1 MELRYFIIR
10 RLLLIIPTALGLT
23 MFVFV
28 LMSAIPISSLT
39 SPYINPHSTLTRAEQ
54 IKNAEILLG
63 INPNPV
69 IWYFHYVTNLLKGNW
84 GIMSLQGYPSSVI
97 DAIGLAL
104 PNTIQMDIFAVLLS
118 IGISIPLGTYIGS
131 RPNSLSDQAGRIFTL
146 TGYAIPPFWLAL
158 LLQMF
163 LGKGVILGNPVGVF
177 PLTGSFNP
185 FQIPIPIP
193 SWFTGQYT
201 TPTHLFIVDA
211 LLHGNLN
218 LAWDGFMHI
227 ILPVVTLTYGL
238 LAGILRFVRAGM
250 VDNSRMDFVKTAR
263 AKGVPEK
270 LVVKKHVR
278 KNALIPT
285 VTVMGLLIA
294 FLLNGSVVVEF
305 VFLYPGMGFLE
316 VQSLL
321 TQQVYGIISTTLIF
335 GVVLMITNLIVDIIY
350 AMIDPRIRY

>member
-23 MFVFV
+23 LFVFI

-39 SPYINPHSTLTRAEQ
+39 SPYYNPHSPLSHAEQ
-54 IKNAEILLG
+54 IKKAMILLG
-63 INPNPV
+63 ISPNPIV
-69 IWYFHYVTNLLKGNW
+69 WYFHYVTNLLRGNW
-84 GIMSLQGYPSSVI
+84 GIMALQGYPSSVI

-104 PNTIQMDIFAVLLS
+104 PNTIQLDIFAVLLS
-118 IGISIPLGTYIGS
+118 VIISIPVGTYIGS
-131 RPNSLSDQAGRIFTL
+131 KPNSFADQFGRVFTL
-146 TGYAIPPFWLAL
+146 TGYAIPSFWLAL
-158 LLQMF
+158 LLQIVF
-163 LGKGVILGNPVGVF
+163 GQGVILGNPVGVF

-185 FQIPIPIP
+185 FGIPVPTP
-193 SWFTGQYT
+193 SWFMGQYT
-201 TPTHLFIVDA
+201 TPTHLFIFDA
-211 LLHGNLN
+211 LLHGDLS

-227 ILPVVTLTYGL
+227 VLPVLTLTYGL

-270 LVVKKHVR
+270 LVIKKHVR

-285 VTVMGLLIA
+285 ITVMGLLIA
-294 FLLNGSVVVEF
+294 FLLNGSVVVEY

-316 VQSLL
+316 VNALL

>member
-10 RLLLIIPTALGLT
+10 RFLLIIPTALGLT
-23 MFVFV
+23 MLVFII
-28 LMSAIPISSLT
+28 MSGIPISSLT
-39 SPYINPHSTLTRAEQ
+39 APFYNPHSPVPREVQ
-54 IKNAEILLG
+54 IHNAMILLG
-63 INPNPV
+63 ISPNPI
-69 IWYFHYVTNLLKGNW
+69 IWYFHYLANIFKGNW
-84 GIMSLQGYPSSVI
+84 GIMSLPGYPSSVI
-97 DAIGLAL
+97 EAIGLAL

-131 RPNSLSDQAGRIFTL
+131 KPNSLADQSARIFTL
-146 TGYAIPPFWLAL
+146 TGYAIPAFWLGL
-158 LLQMF
+158 LLQIV
-163 LGKGVILGNPVGVF
+163 LGQGVITGNPIGVF

-185 FQIPIPIP
+185 FAIPTPTP
-193 SWFTGQYT
+193 SWFGGSYT
-201 TPTHLFIVDA
+201 YPTHLFIFDS
-211 LLHGNLN
+211 LIHGNLA

-227 ILPVVTLTYGL
+227 VLPVLTLTYIL
-238 LAGILRFVRAGM
+238 LAGILRFIRAGM

-270 LVVKKHVR
+270 NVIKRHVR

-305 VFLYPGMGFLE
+305 LFLYPGMGFLE
-316 VQSLL
+316 IQSLL

-335 GVVLMITNLIVDIIY
+335 GVVLMVTNLIVDVIY
-350 AMIDPRIRY
+350 ALIDPRIRY